1 MQVRSGYRRLW
12 RAATETFRGDVFAL
26 GQARLEMRNQ
36 LEINRNAT
44 PEAVPDLLQALHD
57 AEDFLSNNITQA
69 KKTEDN
75 SYRVEL
81 EDPHITGRGQKA
93 VGEDRNLDFTVIQA
107 DDNIPDKV
115 PRGGIVVESSKK
127 G

>member
-1 MQVRSGYRRLW
+1 M
-12 RAATETFRGDVFAL
+12 
-26 GQARLEMRNQ
+26 
-36 LEINRNAT
+36 
-44 PEAVPDLLQALHD
+44 
-57 AEDFLSNNITQA
+57 
-69 KKTEDN
+69 
-75 SYRVEL
+75 EL